1 MRCHPRQLQVVDI
14 NHARFNVTL
23 EAFPG
28 LQELELHRFAVL
40 EPQCRLP
47 PSLTRLRLTI
57 ELNSEDQELPTQASH
72 GL

>member
-14 NHARFNVTL
+14 NHARFNVSL
-23 EAFPG
+23 EASSG

-57 ELNSEDQELPTQASH
+57 ELIGEDQDLPNQASRA
-72 GL
+72 L